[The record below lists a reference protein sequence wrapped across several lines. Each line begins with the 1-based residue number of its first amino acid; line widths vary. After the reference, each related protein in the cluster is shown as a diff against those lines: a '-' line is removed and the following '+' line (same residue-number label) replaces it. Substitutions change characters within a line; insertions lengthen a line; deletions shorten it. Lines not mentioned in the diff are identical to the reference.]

1 MRDYFDILKFTWNT
15 LPKSLVLCFIV
26 LNVLAAL
33 MSMIIPEKI
42 HGLIV
47 ESNDLSSDNVLNR
60 VVQTLVVMFMFG
72 LLMLCK
78 NAIAACVMT
87 YGERLF
93 SESSLK
99 LSKNQSVKGTGL
111 EQFNRIREAYV
122 WVLSDTVQIV
132 FGAFFQFGL
141 AIYFLGTIISIKISL
156 LASAAILSVV
166 IYSFF
171 SRKLQRTNRSQWNSM
186 LTRETDY
193 SYKILKR
200 KTFNQRDNNA
210 YQFVGTSLLRNL
222 RNNFFITLPISV
234 LMFICLAAGYYL
246 SFQSG
251 GVAAVILWQ
260 LYFGML
266 LAPLSTFSED
276 IENIIHCVTDIVV
289 ATKS

>member
-1 MRDYFDILKFTWNT
+1 
-15 LPKSLVLCFIV
+15 
-26 LNVLAAL
+26 
-33 MSMIIPEKI
+33 
-42 HGLIV
+42 
-47 ESNDLSSDNVLNR
+47 
-60 VVQTLVVMFMFG
+60 
-72 LLMLCK
+72 
-78 NAIAACVMT
+78 
-87 YGERLF
+87 
-93 SESSLK
+93 
-99 LSKNQSVKGTGL
+99 
-111 EQFNRIREAYV
+111 
-122 WVLSDTVQIV
+122 
-132 FGAFFQFGL
+132 
-141 AIYFLGTIISIKISL
+141 
-156 LASAAILSVV
+156 
-166 IYSFF
+166 
-171 SRKLQRTNRSQWNSM
+171 M